1 MNLIEIIKLQII
13 KTSDIN
19 KKIRLLKELGGMLW
33 ANNVGI
39 YNLNSLER
47 AVIEDVARDYTPQI
61 GSQYKKKK
69 NNVFVITIGYM
80 SGGHTRLMEN
90 LANMLDN
97 KCDLIITGN
106 ASVTLKKRLEKYFNE
121 IFEIPV
127 YNDTNINEL
136 YKLSANLERYENIIL
151 NIHPDDIAS
160 VIIRSRKAKMR
171 TAATQTNGIVYLRTI
186 PISFF
191 ILAVSFRPDN
201 LGKK

>member
-1 MNLIEIIKLQII
+1 
-13 KTSDIN
+13 
-19 KKIRLLKELGGMLW
+19 MLW

-106 ASVTLKKRLEKYFNE
+106 ASVTLKKGLK
-121 IFEIPV
+121 
-127 YNDTNINEL
+127 NISMKFLKFLFTMTLTLMNF
-136 YKLSANLERYENIIL
+136 
-151 NIHPDDIAS
+151 
-160 VIIRSRKAKMR
+160 
-171 TAATQTNGIVYLRTI
+171 
-186 PISFF
+186 IS
-191 ILAVSFRPDN
+191 
-201 LGKK
+201 